1 MKKCITILA
10 VIIYSSLSMAQTEF
24 DASKL
29 LQTDIS
35 GTARYMG
42 MAGAMGAV
50 GSDATA
56 IKDNPAGMG
65 LYAHSE
71 LMVTGKMLLQK
82 SNSNWYSG
90 TGFFSHS
97 NIGLNNF
104 SFVLVP
110 SSLKKQTK
118 DKKDKKRKRGSS
130 FSNNFSFSY
139 NRLKDFNRSMYVGS
153 DINANNVQSSIS
165 VYLEDLARN
174 TIGFDGTGST
184 FGNNPWILDLANKTG
199 LIEKKNTNPWSSI
212 LTPSESIKPS
222 YYIKEKGAI
231 DQYSLGW
238 AGTYENFI
246 HLGATVNFQ
255 TINYTAVGKYT
266 EKYEISGALRLNDS
280 INTKGTGIS
289 INIGAIISPTDYL
302 RVGLSVKSPTVYT
315 LADKS
320 SGNMNFDR
328 GATTSATPETPL
340 ATVNYKLQNLLQF
353 SLSTAYLVDTR
364 GLISA
369 QFDYGLNSRA
379 KLLSKDG
386 GIDYYMHENQA
397 MKRNIS
403 NMYTIK
409 VGGEF
414 NINENITARA
424 GLAYSCSPTK
434 KGASEYIGEVNNKR
448 VDTQYFL
455 GNSTL
460 FESIGVGY
468 HTEKWS
474 VDVAFT
480 NKNLKEDF
488 YPYNSSTL
496 ADKAEAGSVKTT
508 LNNIVISF
516 GYKL

>member
-1 MKKCITILA
+1 
-10 VIIYSSLSMAQTEF
+10 MAQTEF

-50 GSDATA
+50 GGDATA

-65 LYAHSE
+65 LYTHSE
-71 LMVTGKMLLQK
+71 LMGTGKMQLQK

-110 SSLKKQTK
+110 SSFKKQTK

-130 FSNNFSFSY
+130 VSHNFSFSY
-139 NRLKDFNRSMYVGS
+139 NRLKDFNRSMYIGS
-153 DINANNVQSSIS
+153 DVNANNVQSSIL
-165 VYLEDLARN
+165 VYMEDLARN
-174 TIGFDGTGST
+174 TIGFDGTSSA
-184 FGNNPWILDLANKTG
+184 FGTNPWILDLANQTG

-246 HLGATVNFQ
+246 HLGATINFQ

-266 EKYEISGALRLNDS
+266 EKYAVSGTMHLNDS
-280 INTKGTGIS
+280 INTKGTGVS
-289 INIGAIISPTDYL
+289 INVGAIISPTDYL
-302 RVGLSVKSPTVYT
+302 RVGLSVKSPTIYALV
-315 LADKS
+315 DKS
-320 SGNMNFDR
+320 SGNMSFDK
-328 GATTSATPETPL
+328 GAAASPTPKTPL

-353 SLSTAYLVDTR
+353 SLSTAYLIDTR
-364 GLISA
+364 GLLSA
-369 QFDYGLNSRA
+369 QFDYSLNSRA

-386 GIDYYMHENQA
+386 GIDYYMDENQA

-409 VGGEF
+409 IGGEF

-434 KGASEYIGEVNNKR
+434 KGASEYIGEVNNER

-460 FESIGVGY
+460 FKSIGVGY
-468 HTEKWS
+468 HTQKWS

-496 ADKAEAGSVKTT
+496 ADKAEAGIVKTS
-508 LNNIVISF
+508 LNNIVVSF

>member
-266 EKYEISGALRLNDS
+266 EKYAISGTMRLNDS
-280 INTKGTGIS
+280 INSKGTGIS
-289 INIGAIISPTDYL
+289 INIGAIINPTDYL

-328 GATTSATPETPL
+328 GATTSPTPETPL

-480 NKNLKEDF
+480 NKNIKEDF